1 MSSRDFFVGFRSA
14 TAKPERNDAGL
25 SDHLAAQNWSTR
37 RRAASSTADDSTRR
51 HALAPVM
58 AGKSVLNRNTSY
70 TDIMAG
76 LSRPPAWHDDAL
88 CSQVDVGDMFFPEKG
103 GSTAEAK
110 TICAGCDV
118 REQCLEW
125 ALENQ
130 ERFGIFGGKS
140 ERERR
145 RILAERRG
153 DAA

>member
-1 MSSRDFFVGFRSA
+1 MTNIMDTFYQH
-14 TAKPERNDAGL
+14 TARPERGDAGL
-25 SDHLAAQNWSTR
+25 NQQATSKSLGTR
-37 RRAASSTADDSTRR
+37 RTSTTSDDDHR
-51 HALAPVM
+51 HRHTLVPLM
-58 AGKSVLNRNTSY
+58 SGKSLLNRNTSF

-88 CSQVDVGDMFFPEKG
+88 CAQVDVGDMFFPEKG

-153 DAA
+153 TAA